1 MGKLKDSIM
10 DDILDRGA
18 RMLAEEIDREMIESI
33 QAEHLL
39 ANGWKESPITGPKH
53 SFASNGAWPAET
65 AEWCH
70 LHCTG
75 DYKYVLSHW
84 WFEHP
89 ADATA
94 FTLRFA

>member
-1 MGKLKDSIM
+1 MGKLKDSLL
-10 DDILDRGA
+10 DDFLESGA
-18 RMLAEEIDREMIESI
+18 RMLAEEIDREMMATFEMDN
-33 QAEHLL
+33 LK
-39 ANGWKESPITGPKH
+39 ANGWRESPVRKPWGPFH
-53 SFASNGAWPAET
+53 NWETET

-84 WFEHP
+84 WFEH
-89 ADATA
+89 ASDATA